1 MKKLTTITTVLLTSI
16 VLGGVILP
24 PTTVTASRLRTV
36 KPDPNAENRT
46 WTYKNNVFDAGN
58 ETYYFTK
65 KKVIKQDG
73 DKYLILYCDVT
84 NNSTKEMEPHYIS
97 MVLNANQKTS
107 STDEALEVAN
117 IGTKQNGLEKRE
129 HNLYTKVL
137 PGKSVHACLQYKLVN
152 NSPVTLSFQDPD
164 GNTIGTKVIK
174 IKR

>member
-1 MKKLTTITTVLLTSI
+1 MKKLTTLTVIGLLSLSIGCQSIPSITAD
-16 VLGGVILP
+16 
-24 PTTVTASRLRTV
+24 ASHLKTV

-65 KKVIKQDG
+65 TKVVKEDG
-73 DKYLILYCDVT
+73 EKYLILYCDVT

-107 STDEALEVAN
+107 STDETLETAT
-117 IGTKQNGLEKRE
+117 IGTKENGLAKRE

-152 NSPVTLSFQDPD
+152 NSPVTLSFQDAY
-164 GNTIGTKVIK
+164 GNTIGTKVVK
-174 IKR
+174 IKK

>member
-1 MKKLTTITTVLLTSI
+1 MKKITLLSAVMLSLTIGFQTLPIVTTN
-16 VLGGVILP
+16 
-24 PTTVTASRLRTV
+24 ASRLRTV

-65 KKVIKQDG
+65 TKVIKENG
-73 DKYLILYCDVT
+73 NKYLILYCDVT

-107 STDEALEVAN
+107 STDETLETAT
-117 IGTKQNGLEKRE
+117 IGTKENGLAKRE

-152 NSPVTLSFQDPD
+152 NSPVTLSFQDAY
-164 GNTIGTKVIK
+164 GNTIGTKVVK
-174 IKR
+174 IKK

>member
-1 MKKLTTITTVLLTSI
+1 MKKLTLLIVALTLCLIGINILTTNI
-16 VLGGVILP
+16 AD
-24 PTTVTASRLRTV
+24 ASHLKTV

-65 KKVIKQDG
+65 TKVIKENG

-107 STDEALEVAN
+107 STDETLETAT
-117 IGTKQNGLEKRE
+117 IGTKENGLAKRE

-152 NSPVTLSFQDPD
+152 NSPVTLSFQDAY
-164 GNTIGTKVIK
+164 GNTIGTKVVK
-174 IKR
+174 IKK